1 MYQTILR
8 SGMAL
13 LLVASSA
20 YAQDDLIAKVA
31 NNEGEDGFE
40 FEVIIDLEA
49 TDVKNQGRSGTCW
62 SYSSNSFLESE
73 MIRLGRE
80 PVDISEMQVVRMTY
94 VDKAEKYVR
103 LHGYLNFGQGG
114 ALPDVLYTMDK
125 YGLVPQ
131 NLYEGLVIG
140 EEVNMHGEMEA
151 VLKGIIDG
159 VKANN
164 NGRISPVWRKTV
176 DATLDAYLGELP
188 ASFKWEGKSYTAR
201 TFADEVVGLRADDY
215 IQLTSFTH
223 HPMHEKVVIQVP
235 DNWTWWPSYNVT
247 LDEMM
252 STLDEALENGYT
264 VAWAGDVSE
273 KGFSV
278 KNGVAI
284 VPQTDYQSM
293 TDEQRANMFN
303 GPQGELEIDVA
314 LRQKAYD
321 NYETTDDHGMH
332 ITGVVKDQ
340 EGNKYYITKNSWGT
354 KYGFD
359 GYLYMSE
366 AFVKYKTLSIMIHR
380 DALPKSVAKNL
391 GM

>member
-235 DNWTWWPSYNVT
+235 DNWTWWPSFNVT

-303 GPQGELEIDVA
+303 GPQGELEIDAA

>member
-131 NLYEGLVIG
+131 SLYEGLVIG

-303 GPQGELEIDVA
+303 GPQGELEIDAA

-366 AFVKYKTLSIMIHR
+366 SFVKYKTLSIMIHR

>member
-1 MYQTILR
+1 MYQNILR

-131 NLYEGLVIG
+131 SLYEGLVIG

-303 GPQGELEIDVA
+303 GPQGELEIDAA

>member
-131 NLYEGLVIG
+131 SLYEGLVIG

-235 DNWTWWPSYNVT
+235 DNWTWWPSFNVT

-303 GPQGELEIDVA
+303 GPQGELEIDAA

>member
-131 NLYEGLVIG
+131 SLYEGLVIG

-303 GPQGELEIDVA
+303 GPQGELEIDAA

>member
-13 LLVASSA
+13 LLFASSA

-125 YGLVPQ
+125 YGLLPQ
-131 NLYEGLVIG
+131 SLYEGLVIG

-188 ASFKWEGKSYTAR
+188 TSFKWEGKSYTAR
-201 TFADEVVGLRADDY
+201 TFADEVVGLHADDY

-235 DNWTWWPSYNVT
+235 DNWTWWPSFNVT

-303 GPQGELEIDVA
+303 GPQGELEIDAA

>member
-131 NLYEGLVIG
+131 SLYEGLVIG

-293 TDEQRANMFN
+293 TDEQRANIFN
-303 GPQGELEIDVA
+303 GPQGELEIDAA

>member
-8 SGMAL
+8 SGLAM

-20 YAQDDLIAKVA
+20 QAQDDLIAKVA

-40 FEVIIDLEA
+40 FEVVIDLEA

-73 MIRLGRE
+73 MMRQGND
-80 PVDISEMQVVRMTY
+80 PVDISEMHVVRMTY
-94 VDKAEKYVR
+94 VDKADKYVR

-131 NLYEGLVIG
+131 SVYEGLVIG

-151 VLKGIIDG
+151 VLQGIIEG
-159 VKANN
+159 VKANK
-164 NGRISPVWRKTV
+164 NGRISPVWRQTIN
-176 DATLDAYLGELP
+176 ATLDAYLGELP
-188 ASFKWEGKSYTAR
+188 ENFKWEGKSYTPR

-223 HPMHEKVVIQVP
+223 HPLHEQVVIQVP

-247 LDEMM
+247 LEEMM
-252 STLDEALENGYT
+252 NTLDEALENGYS

-284 VPQTDYQSM
+284 VPATDYKDM

-303 GPQGELEIDVA
+303 GPQGELDITVD

-340 EGNKYYITKNSWGT
+340 DGNKYYITKNSWGT

-366 AFVKYKTLSIMIHR
+366 AFVKYKTLSIMIHK
-380 DALPKSVAKNL
+380 DALPKQVSKNL
-391 GM
+391 GL

>member
-94 VDKAEKYVR
+94 IDKAEKYVR

-131 NLYEGLVIG
+131 SLYEGLVIG

-176 DATLDAYLGELP
+176 DATLDAYLGEIP

-303 GPQGELEIDVA
+303 GPQGELEIDAA

>member
-1 MYQTILR
+1 MYQSILR
-8 SGMAL
+8 SGLAM

-20 YAQDDLIAKVA
+20 QAQDDLIAKVA

-40 FEVIIDLEA
+40 FEVVIDLEA

-73 MIRLGRE
+73 MMRQGND
-80 PVDISEMQVVRMTY
+80 PVDISEMHVVRMTY

-131 NLYEGLVIG
+131 SVYEGLVIG
-140 EEVNMHGEMEA
+140 EDVNMHGEMEA
-151 VLKGIIDG
+151 VLKGIIEG
-159 VKANN
+159 VKANK
-164 NGRISPVWRKTV
+164 NGRISPVWRQTI
-176 DATLDAYLGELP
+176 DATLDAYLGEFP
-188 ASFKWEGKSYTAR
+188 ESFEWKGKSYTPR
-201 TFADEVVGLRADDY
+201 TFADEVIGLRADDY
-215 IQLTSFTH
+215 IQLTSFKH

-235 DNWTWWPSYNVT
+235 DNWTWWPSYNVS

-252 STLDEALENGYT
+252 ATLDEALENGYS

-284 VPQTDYQSM
+284 VPAVDYKDMS
-293 TDEQRANMFN
+293 DEQRANMFN
-303 GPQGELEIDVA
+303 GPQGEMDITVD

-340 EGNKYYITKNSWGT
+340 DGNKYYITKNSWGT

-366 AFVKYKTLSIMIHR
+366 AFVKYKTLSIMIHK
-380 DALPKSVAKNL
+380 DALPKQVSKNL
-391 GM
+391 GL